1 MTTRLL
7 LLMTLLAL
15 AAGAARAEDAAPAEP
30 QSELGKIQQEITLS
44 ADEQARIAAEMAE
57 AQQDQDAISKK
68 LVQIARTIDAHEEA
82 IGKAETRVIKLKKQE
97 VVIRSDLAMQQEK
110 LSALLAGLQR
120 LEQNPPPALV
130 VEPRDVLAAL
140 RGAMMFGAI
149 VPDMRKDAEALA
161 ARLAELEGI
170 RTSLEEES
178 SKMTGEIASL
188 KASRLELGGLVEM
201 KKKLLSEQGARL
213 EQEKA
218 RASELAAKAK
228 DLQQL
233 IEQLAAARKK
243 EEEERAAKMAAAE
256 AAAAAERKRQADLAA
271 RPRIAFSKML
281 GQLSYPAQ
289 GQILRRF
296 GDSDGLGS
304 RLRGFAVATRAE
316 AQVTAPADGRIEFS
330 GPFRSYGQL
339 LIIDA
344 GEGHLILLAGMERIT
359 TEMGQVVRAGEPVA
373 QMGKGPSSVTL
384 LGDMMQEKRP
394 VLYVE
399 LRKGGEAVDSAPWW
413 IGGMKEASR

>member
-1 MTTRLL
+1 
-7 LLMTLLAL
+7 
-15 AAGAARAEDAAPAEP
+15 
-30 QSELGKIQQEITLS
+30 
-44 ADEQARIAAEMAE
+44 
-57 AQQDQDAISKK
+57 
-68 LVQIARTIDAHEEA
+68 
-82 IGKAETRVIKLKKQE
+82 
-97 VVIRSDLAMQQEK
+97 
-110 LSALLAGLQR
+110 
-120 LEQNPPPALV
+120 
-130 VEPRDVLAAL
+130 
-140 RGAMMFGAI
+140 
-149 VPDMRKDAEALA
+149 
-161 ARLAELEGI
+161 
-170 RTSLEEES
+170 
-178 SKMTGEIASL
+178 
-188 KASRLELGGLVEM
+188 
-201 KKKLLSEQGARL
+201 
-213 EQEKA
+213 
-218 RASELAAKAK
+218 
-228 DLQQL
+228 
-233 IEQLAAARKK
+233 
-243 EEEERAAKMAAAE
+243 MAAAE
-256 AAAAAERKRQADLAA
+256 AAAVAERQRQAEIAA

-304 RLRGFAVATRAE
+304 QLRGFAVATRAD

-399 LRKGGEAVDSAPWW
+399 LEKRRRGGRFGALVDWRNERGEQMKFERQAGSLGLVLAGALSASVAWHVFGDAIAASSNADTYKQLNLFGDVFDRVRADYVEDPDETKMIEAA
-413 IGGMKEASR
+413 INGMLAVARPAFELHDGRSSSRT

>member
-1 MTTRLL
+1 MTIRLL

-15 AAGAARAEDAAPAEP
+15 AAGAARAEPAEP

-44 ADEQARIAAEMAE
+44 TDEQARIAAEMAE

-256 AAAAAERKRQADLAA
+256 AAAVAERKRQADLAA

-399 LRKGGEAVDSAPWW
+399 LRKGGEAIDSAPWW
-413 IGGMKEASR
+413 IGGMREASR

>member
-1 MTTRLL
+1 MKTLALL
-7 LLMTLLAL
+7 LAATFLCLLAGQ
-15 AAGAARAEDAAPAEP
+15 AGAQETADP
-30 QSELGKIQQEITLS
+30 QSELGTIQQQITLS
-44 ADEQARIAAEMAE
+44 AEVQARIAAEMQE
-57 AQQDQDAISKK
+57 AQADQDAISKK
-68 LVQIARTIDAHEEA
+68 LVDIAHTIESHDEA
-82 IGKAETRVIKLKKQE
+82 IGRAEAKVIKLKKQE
-97 VVIRSDLAMQQEK
+97 VVIRSDLAGQQEK

-149 VPDMRKDAEALA
+149 VPEMRKDAEILA

-170 RTSLEEES
+170 RTALESES
-178 SKMTGEIASL
+178 QKMTAEIANL
-188 KASRLELGGLVEM
+188 RASRLELGDLIVLKRKQLG
-201 KKKLLSEQGARL
+201 EQGERL
-213 EQEKA
+213 DKEKS
-218 RASELAAKAK
+218 RAKELASKAK
-228 DLQQL
+228 DLEQL

-243 EEEERAAKMAAAE
+243 EEDERVRQLAAAE
-256 AAAAAERKRQADLAA
+256 AAAEAERKRQAELAA

-281 GQLSYPAQ
+281 GQLPYPAQ

-296 GDSDGLGS
+296 GDNDGLGAK
-304 RLRGFAVATRAE
+304 LRGFAVATREE
-316 AQVTAPADGRIEFS
+316 AQVTSPADGKIEFS

-344 GEGHLILLAGMERIT
+344 GEGHLVLLAGMERISA
-359 TEMGQVVRAGEPVA
+359 EMGQVVRAGEPVA

-399 LRKGGEAVDSAPWW
+399 LRKGGEAIDSAPWW
-413 IGGMKEASR
+413 IGGMREAKK